1 MNLERSGPPRD
12 GGVESVAPAE
22 AFGDGQPA
30 ATNDH
35 GPSPVPMFLTA
46 EQRWEAVLARDRTAD
61 GHFVYAV
68 RTTGVYCR
76 PSSSARL
83 PKRTNV
89 EFFDTALAAQIAG
102 YRASRRAASDKT
114 ASAERRADLVTRACR
129 LIEASDRPPTLARLG
144 AWARMSPFHFQR
156 VFKAEV
162 GVSPKAYALASR
174 ARKVRLQ
181 LRDAGASTTHAIFGA
196 GFNSSGQ
203 FYATANQR
211 LGMTA
216 GAFRNGGAGTSIHF
230 ATGVCSLG
238 PLLVAQSHLGIC
250 AILLGDDPGTLLENL
265 NAQFPKAILMRGD
278 QAYESLVQQ
287 VIEFVEAPAIGL
299 NLPLDVRGTAFQE
312 RVWKVFLE
320 IPAGTTVTYA
330 EIARR
335 IGRPGATRAVAQ
347 AGAAN
352 PLALVIPCHRVV
364 RGDGNIS
371 GCRWGV
377 DRTRKMRQR
386 EACTALGKQPDRDDR
401 HT

>member
-1 MNLERSGPPRD
+1 MSLERSDLLPIGD
-12 GGVESVAPAE
+12 VGANVADAPAD
-22 AFGDGQPA
+22 APA
-30 ATNDH
+30 ADDH
-35 GPSPVPMFLTA
+35 GTSSTETFLTS
-46 EQRWEAVLARDRTAD
+46 EQRWEAVRTRDRSAD
-61 GHFVYAV
+61 DHFVYAV

-83 PKRTNV
+83 PKQANV
-89 EFFDTALAAQIAG
+89 EFFDTAMAAEAAG
-102 YRASRRAASDKT
+102 YRASRRHASDQT
-114 ASAERRADLVTRACR
+114 ASAERRANLVTRACR
-129 LIEASDRPPTLARLG
+129 WIEASDRPPTLARLG
-144 AWARMSPFHFQR
+144 AWAGMSPFHFQR

-162 GVSPKAYALASR
+162 GISPKAYALASR
-174 ARKVRLQ
+174 ARKLRLQ
-181 LRDAGASTTHAIFGA
+181 LGNAGASTTDAIFGA
-196 GFNSSGQ
+196 GFNSSGH
-203 FYATANQR
+203 FYATADRR

-250 AILLGDDPGTLLENL
+250 AILLGNDPDTLLENL
-265 NAQFPKAILMRGD
+265 KAQFPKAILMRGD

-330 EIARR
+330 EIAKR
-335 IGRPGATRAVAQ
+335 IGRPGAARAVAQ

-364 RGDGNIS
+364 RVDGDIS

-377 DRTRKMRQR
+377 DRTRKMLQR
-386 EACTALGKQPDRDDR
+386 EARTATGK
-401 HT
+401 

>member
-1 MNLERSGPPRD
+1 MSLERGDLLREGTAD
-12 GGVESVAPAE
+12 TVAPAE
-22 AFGDGQPA
+22 ALGDGHSA
-30 ATNDH
+30 APNAH
-35 GPSPVPMFLTA
+35 GPVPEPLFRTG
-46 EQRWEAVLARDRTAD
+46 EQRWAAVLARDRTAD
-61 GHFVYAV
+61 GHFVYAA
-68 RTTGVYCR
+68 RTTGVYSH

-89 EFFDTALAAQIAG
+89 EFFDTALAAEAAG
-102 YRASRRAASDKT
+102 YRASRRTASDQT
-114 ASAERRADLVTRACR
+114 TSAERRANLVTRTCR

-144 AWARMSPFHFQR
+144 AWAGMSPFHFQR
-156 VFKAEV
+156 IFKAEV

-174 ARKVRLQ
+174 ARKLRLQ
-181 LRDAGASTTHAIFGA
+181 LRNTGASTTSAIFEA
-196 GFNSSGQ
+196 GFNSSGH
-203 FYATANQR
+203 FYATADRR

-216 GAFRNGGAGTSIHF
+216 GAFRNGGSGTSIHF

-250 AILLGDDPGTLLENL
+250 AILLGNDPDTLLENL
-265 NAQFPKAILMRGD
+265 KVQFPKAILMRGD

-287 VIEFVEAPAIGL
+287 VIEFVDAPAIGL
-299 NLPLDVRGTAFQE
+299 NLPLDIRGTAFQE

-335 IGRPGATRAVAQ
+335 IGRPGAARAVAQ

-364 RGDGNIS
+364 RGDGDIS
-371 GCRWGV
+371 GCRWGA
-377 DRTRKMRQR
+377 DRTRKMLQR
-386 EACTALGKQPDRDDR
+386 EACTVVGK
-401 HT
+401 